1 MTLIQSCLT
10 ASAPES
16 DRDKSGEI
24 IMIKNTGVGRSART
38 LSLGLAVAA
47 IATAFA
53 TQPVPAQ
60 RLGGGMP
67 SAFGGASTAMP
78 SAFGGASTAMPAPG
92 TQLHAVNPSLS
103 LIAPATSPIRQQMQ
117 DDYATNLMSAQ
128 RQLLQ
133 QNPSGVSRP
142 ELSIGDQHNGFMAPR

>member
-1 MTLIQSCLT
+1 MALIQSCLT

-38 LSLGLAVAA
+38 LSLVLAVAA

-78 SAFGGASTAMPAPG
+78 APG
-92 TQLHAVNPSLS
+92 AQLHAVNPSLS

-142 ELSIGDQHNGFMAPR
+142 ELSIGDQLNGFMAPR

>member
-1 MTLIQSCLT
+1 MFCGKTRPDDAHSKLSRR
-10 ASAPES
+10 ASEPES

-24 IMIKNTGVGRSART
+24 IVIKKTSVGRSART
-38 LSLGLAVAA
+38 LSLVLGVAA

-53 TQPVPAQ
+53 TQPVAAQ

-78 SAFGGASTAMPAPG
+78 APG
-92 TQLHAVNPSLS
+92 AQLHAVNPSLS
-103 LIAPATSPIRQQMQ
+103 LIAPATSPIQQQMQ

-142 ELSIGDQHNGFMAPR
+142 ELSIGGQLNGFMAPR